1 MAKFNF
7 VDLFCG
13 AGGLSTGL
21 KQAGFNE
28 VFACDFDKWAV
39 ETMRANHPKTTIIHE
54 PVQKLTPK
62 KLLELTQGQKV
73 HLVAGG
79 PPCQGFSTIG
89 KGNPEDERNSLF
101 KYFVRTV
108 RVLQPDFVLFENVT
122 GLVSKKNEKT
132 LSEIIKAFKKI
143 GYELKIQ
150 VLEAQKY
157 GVPQKR
163 RRTFIVGSKNGEFDF
178 PIPKFDI
185 EKGDKII
192 PAVTL
197 GEMLKDLKE
206 FHKNVKE
213 DPNHDL
219 QAAKSI
225 NERDLARLKCIPEG
239 RCIRYEKDE
248 KQFLPKK
255 LKLGVDWK
263 KIRESRLR
271 ENHYHRLSRKKPTP
285 TLNTHNHHYFHPT
298 QARKFTLRE
307 FACMQT
313 FPMDYEFKGSRTS
326 VVRQIGNA
334 VPPLLAK
341 SIGLKIKQLLKQQIK
356 SKKKTTLS
364 SDANQKIS
372 DIRSRAFLYS

>member
-1 MAKFNF
+1 MSKFNF

-28 VFACDFDKWAV
+28 VFACDYDKWAV
-39 ETMRANHPKTTIIHE
+39 ETMRTNHPKTNVVHE

-62 KLLELTQGQKV
+62 KLIELTQGQKI

-108 RVLQPDFVLFENVT
+108 RVLRPDFVLFENVT

-132 LSEIIKAFKKI
+132 LNEIIKAFKKI
-143 GYELKIQ
+143 GYTLTIQ

-163 RRTFIVGSKNGEFDF
+163 RRTFIVGTRGEAFDF
-178 PIPKFDI
+178 PRASFDLI
-185 EKGDKII
+185 KSDEVV
-192 PAVTL
+192 PSRNL
-197 GEMLKDLKE
+197 GEVLRELRNY
-206 FHKNVKE
+206 HKLNKN

-219 QAAKSI
+219 KAAKSL
-225 NERDLARLKCIPEG
+225 NEMDLARLKCIPEG

-248 KQFLPKK
+248 KEFLPRK
-255 LKLGVDWK
+255 LKLGINWK
-263 KIRESRLR
+263 TIREGRLR

-307 FACMQT
+307 FACIQS

-326 VVRQIGNA
+326 IVRQIGNA

-341 SIGLKIKQLLKQQIK
+341 AIGLKMKQALKK
-356 SKKKTTLS
+356 SEKS
-364 SDANQKIS
+364 SSKSNAKADASQKIS
-372 DIRSRAFLYS
+372 DIRSTAFLYS